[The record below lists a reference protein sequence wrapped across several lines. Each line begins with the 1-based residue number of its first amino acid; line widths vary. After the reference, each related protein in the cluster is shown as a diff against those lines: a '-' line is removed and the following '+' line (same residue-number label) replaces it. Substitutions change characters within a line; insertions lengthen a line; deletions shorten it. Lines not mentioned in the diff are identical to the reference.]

1 MMRQTL
7 ADLIIP
13 LDLYLLVCNLLF
25 WSGKHGAAVLFL
37 ASFAFTIADLRIQS
51 SSIIKIEM

>member
-1 MMRQTL
+1 MRHTL
-7 ADLIIP
+7 VDLIIP

-51 SSIIKIEM
+51 SSIIKIEI